1 MVLLLDCGNTHTVF
15 GCADSEGKLSQI
27 FRMETNRK
35 KTGFEYASDIRQIF
49 ALLKIDPDSF
59 CGAVI
64 SSVVPQLTEP
74 YRKALRMAISRDALV
89 IGPGIRTGLRIR
101 IDDPGTIA
109 PDLVAGAVAAKA
121 KYPLPA
127 IIIDMGTA
135 TTITVVDQNG
145 DYIGGVILPGVGISM
160 NALASE
166 TSLLPSIDVAPS
178 KKLIA
183 TSTGDAMRSGI
194 VYGTAGALDG
204 IIDRFLSELHT
215 EATLLGTGGL
225 AGVICPYCR
234 HKILVDEELLLHGL
248 WHLFRLNESETKRT
262 SRES

>member
-1 MVLLLDCGNTHTVF
+1 VSEARRLVGAPQS
-15 GCADSEGKLSQI
+15 GCVRA
-27 FRMETNRK
+27 
-35 KTGFEYASDIRQIF
+35 YASYI
-49 ALLKIDPDSF
+49 L
-59 CGAVI
+59 
-64 SSVVPQLTEP
+64 
-74 YRKALRMAISRDALV
+74 
-89 IGPGIRTGLRIR
+89 
-101 IDDPGTIA
+101 
-109 PDLVAGAVAAKA
+109 AGAVAAKA

-248 WHLFRLNESETKRT
+248 WHLFQLNEREGHRT